1 MWSSYLQRR
10 HREHGVFLALCYLCL
25 LLLLLFTA
33 ETQSFLS
40 VQSQQPKAQSY
51 GVTVTD
57 TLPAEPLLH
66 CTCTLAVPCPPTMVP
81 PVTVQVYVEPPMGA
95 V

>member
-1 MWSSYLQRR
+1 MWPFFYDPMMFYVSMWSFYLQRI
-10 HREHGVFLALCYLCL
+10 HGEHGVFYLC
-25 LLLLLFTA
+25 
-33 ETQSFLS
+33 
-40 VQSQQPKAQSY
+40 KADSEQRAAKSY

-66 CTCTLAVPCPPTMVP
+66 CTCMLAVPCPPMMVP
-81 PVTVQVYVEPPMGA
+81 PVTIQVYAEPPAGA